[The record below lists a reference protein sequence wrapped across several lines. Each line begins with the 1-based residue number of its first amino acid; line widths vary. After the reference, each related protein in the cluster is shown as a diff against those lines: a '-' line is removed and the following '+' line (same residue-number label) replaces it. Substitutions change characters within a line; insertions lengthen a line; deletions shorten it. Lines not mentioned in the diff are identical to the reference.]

1 MEHPN
6 LTYINDLAGDDEA
19 FRSKLIAVI
28 KNELPAEIAEYQ
40 NNIDI
45 KNFIAAADNVHKL
58 KHKIS
63 VMGMEKSYYLAES
76 FENSLKENNT
86 QQVNEFGAI
95 LTAMQNF
102 AASL

>member
-1 MEHPN
+1 MEQPN
-6 LTYINDLAGDDEA
+6 LNYINDLAGDDDA
-19 FRSKLIAVI
+19 FRAKLIAVI
-28 KNELPAEIAEYQ
+28 KNELPAEIAEYKSNLASQ
-40 NNIDI
+40 NYL
-45 KNFIAAADNVHKL
+45 AAANNVHKL

-86 QQVNEFGAI
+86 QQAEEFDG
-95 LTAMQNF
+95 LLQAMQNF